1 MFNPNNF
8 IFQSVVCSTCYSN
21 YKKFQYI
28 DFRRVLCS
36 NSKVCLIFLCSA
48 KDDTNTFVVTW
59 STLESTQTPSIG
71 GSWVEYGTN
80 PRRLDRISADQEG
93 KFVDGGS
100 EHATQFI
107 HRAVMGP
114 LSPSTVYC
122 KIFQLQVSLK
132 VL

>member
-1 MFNPNNF
+1 MFNLNNF
-8 IFQSVVCSTCYSN
+8 IYQSVVCNTCYSN
-21 YKKFQYI
+21 YTKLQYI
-28 DFRRVLCS
+28 FCEDAQILKYVKFYS
-36 NSKVCLIFLCSA
+36 LCSA
-48 KDDTNTFVVTW
+48 KDDTNSFVVTW
-59 STLESTQTPSIG
+59 STLESTQTSSIG

-80 PRRLDRISADQEG
+80 PRRLDKISDAQES

>member
-1 MFNPNNF
+1 M
-8 IFQSVVCSTCYSN
+8 
-21 YKKFQYI
+21 
-28 DFRRVLCS
+28 RVLCS
-36 NSKVCLIFLCSA
+36 NSKVCLTLFLCSV
-48 KDDTNTFVVTW
+48 KDDTESFVVTW
-59 STLESTQTPSIG
+59 STLESTQTPSIR

-80 PRRLDRISADQEG
+80 PRRLDKISADQES

-122 KIFQLQVSLK
+122 KIFELQVCLK